1 MIAKKLSEYS
11 INREI
16 ALVIKCCSLSYV
28 EKRVDSHKLISDKLA
43 KQKEFEKRSEKF
55 EKMKKSEKVGHLEA
69 EMMTKIRV
77 GLDSIALNDKH
88 REALY
93 GMDMVSIGN
102 HYCLIRNNTIVS
114 SCNYKNCQTVF
125 IHCCHDQLTMLF

>member
-1 MIAKKLSEYS
+1 MLRNCPS
-11 INREI
+11 ISISHEM
-16 ALVIKCCSLSYV
+16 ALVIKCCPLSCV
-28 EKRVDSHKLISDKLA
+28 EKLVDSHKLISDKLA

-93 GMDMVSIGN
+93 GMDRVSIDN
-102 HYCLIRNNTIVS
+102 YIYCYCLSGIIPWYQVVVTL
-114 SCNYKNCQTVF
+114 YKNCQTVF
-125 IHCCHDQLTMLF
+125 IHCCHD

>member
-1 MIAKKLSEYS
+1 MIAKKLSKHS
-11 INREI
+11 IHHEK
-16 ALVIKCCSLSYV
+16 ALVIKYCPLSCV
-28 EKRVDSHKLISDKLA
+28 EKLVDSHKLISDKLA

-93 GMDMVSIGN
+93 GMDRVSIDN
-102 HYCLIRNNTIVS
+102 FIYCYCLIRNNTMVS
-114 SCNYKNCQTVF
+114 SCNYT
-125 IHCCHDQLTMLF
+125 I